1 MSNARASQ
9 TMHDTLMPSLT
20 SSVQIA
26 VLVPCYNEE
35 ATIAAVVKDFFA
47 ALPHC
52 LVFVYDNNSSDK
64 TVAKA
69 VAAGAIVR
77 YERMQ
82 GKGNV
87 LRRMLADVEADVYV
101 VVDGDATYDA
111 SACPAM
117 IERLLSENLDMINGM
132 RIATNKEA
140 YRPGHRFGNALLTG
154 LIKSIFGTG
163 LDDIL
168 SGYKVM
174 SRRFVKSMP
183 LLSGGFETES
193 ELAIHALSL
202 RMPIAEVPTD
212 YRDRPRGSDS
222 KLRTY
227 SDGFR
232 ILRTIVWLMKEER
245 PLLFFSIVSGILAV
259 MALIIVEPVVAT
271 FLSTGLVPRLPTAVL
286 AASIMLLSFLS
297 LSCGLILDTVTRG
310 RREMKRMVYLATPRT
325 SLRAAAKSD

>member
-1 MSNARASQ
+1 
-9 TMHDTLMPSLT
+9 MHDTLMPSLT
-20 SSVQIA
+20 SAVQIA

-111 SACPAM
+111 SACPTM

-227 SDGFR
+227 RDGLR

-325 SLRAAAKSD
+325 SLRAAAKPD